1 MRGCTACRKHQGRA
15 SKSRSGWRVT
25 ILGKA
30 ARQRATRRCL
40 SVRNGGDTA
49 EDGKP
54 WDQSLPT
61 VVRKAGTGLMLGR
74 PPADFVAANPTPG
87 QMLRLGPDA
96 KGRLRRALTFKARND
111 HRLPPQG
118 RGDRSSYAFT
128 QGLTTEQNLSTRSVV
143 MKKQIGA
150 FENRPAVARKFSGY
164 GECPKCL
171 WCGQAFQR
179 RSCGGSYQV
188 FCTGKHRADFHKAA
202 RVWAESQLALG
213 NLSIETLREVQPSV
227 YAARGGVKLAQT
239 IGSRFA
245 MAELV
250 GFQPGSTD

>member
-1 MRGCTACRKHQGRA
+1 MRGCTACRRHQGRA

-128 QGLTTEQNLSTRSVV
+128 QGLTTEQIIWKELS
-143 MKKQIGA
+143 
-150 FENRPAVARKFSGY
+150 Y
-164 GECPKCL
+164 D
-171 WCGQAFQR
+171 
-179 RSCGGSYQV
+179 GSE
-188 FCTGKHRADFHKAA
+188 TGN
-202 RVWAESQLALG
+202 S
-213 NLSIETLREVQPSV
+213 
-227 YAARGGVKLAQT
+227 RG
-239 IGSRFA
+239 
-245 MAELV
+245 LV
-250 GFQPGSTD
+250 GFVWDSAGNHHGDLSLVPAADFATPEWRFIADLLQPVSSQGFSQSSPPMGGKGDQPGQPIHRPAEGHADQRIRCW